1 MLLEI
6 DIYIFQIILTSV
18 IGLFVAALW
27 GMMVGFIREQRK
39 VNRANAK
46 ANLSLQQ
53 VQLIA
58 LFNKVVERKEEITIE
73 EFNAGK
79 ECFDAYHANGGN
91 GAGTQMWE
99 RIKECARIR
108 TGL

>member
-6 DIYIFQIILTSV
+6 DIFQIILTSV

-27 GMMVGFIREQRK
+27 GMMVGFIKEQRK
-39 VNRANAK
+39 VNRANIK
-46 ANLSLQQ
+46 ANRSLQEA
-53 VQLIA
+53 QLIA
-58 LFNKVVERKEEITIE
+58 LFHKVVELQEEITIE

-79 ECFDAYHANGGN
+79 ECYDAYHANGGN

-99 RIKECARIR
+99 RIRDCARIR

>member
-6 DIYIFQIILTSV
+6 DIFQIILTSL

-27 GMMVGFIREQRK
+27 GMMVGFIKEQRK
-39 VNRANAK
+39 VNRANIK
-46 ANLSLQQ
+46 ANRSLQEA
-53 VQLIA
+53 QLIA
-58 LFNKVVERKEEITIE
+58 LFHKVVELQEEITIE

-79 ECFDAYHANGGN
+79 ECYDAYHANGGN

-99 RIKECARIR
+99 RIRECARIR

>member
-6 DIYIFQIILTSV
+6 DIFQIILTSV

-27 GMMVGFIREQRK
+27 GMMVGFIKEQRK
-39 VNRANAK
+39 VNRANIK
-46 ANLSLQQ
+46 ANRSLQEA
-53 VQLIA
+53 QLIA
-58 LFNKVVERKEEITIE
+58 LFHKVVELQEEITIE

-79 ECFDAYHANGGN
+79 ECYDAYHANGGN

>member
-6 DIYIFQIILTSV
+6 DIFQIILTSL

-27 GMMVGFIREQRK
+27 GMMVGFIKEQRK
-39 VNRANAK
+39 VNEANIK
-46 ANLSLQQ
+46 ANRSLQEA
-53 VQLIA
+53 QLIA
-58 LFNKVVERKEEITIE
+58 LFHKVVEENEEITIE

-79 ECFDAYHANGGN
+79 ECFEAYHANGGN
-91 GAGTQMWE
+91 GAGVQMWE
-99 RIKECARIR
+99 RTQKYARIR

>member
-6 DIYIFQIILTSV
+6 DIFQIILTSV

-27 GMMVGFIREQRK
+27 GMMVGFIKEQRK
-39 VNRANAK
+39 VNRANIK
-46 ANLSLQQ
+46 ANRSLQEA
-53 VQLIA
+53 QLIA
-58 LFNKVVERKEEITIE
+58 LFHKVVELQEEITIE

-79 ECFDAYHANGGN
+79 ECYDAYHANGGN

-99 RIKECARIR
+99 RIRECARIR

>member
-6 DIYIFQIILTSV
+6 DIFQIILTSV

-27 GMMVGFIREQRK
+27 GMMVGFIKEQRK
-39 VNRANAK
+39 VNRANIN
-46 ANLSLQQ
+46 ANRSLQEA
-53 VQLIA
+53 QLIA
-58 LFNKVVERKEEITIE
+58 LFHKVVELQEEITIE

-79 ECFDAYHANGGN
+79 ECYDAYHANGGN

-99 RIKECARIR
+99 RIRECARIR